1 MFLRKQIAQ
10 FRLSPKTTFAFQLNA
25 VGCLFA
31 STFFV
36 STLFVS
42 TLFFSHASFAAD
54 SSAEILSTDSQI
66 SEFDNSPLYLDAMVI
81 TGSRTLK
88 PLADTPV
95 RTLVMDSDSIQKLHS
110 RDIRDALR
118 MLPGIQ
124 LREIHGKTG
133 EEVMLQG
140 FDGNRVLILVDGLPV
155 SATTASTVDTSQLSA
170 LDIEQI
176 EVIPGAG
183 SALYGSAA
191 MGGVINIVT
200 KKTPNNAGGRVS
212 FQAGTFG
219 SDRELSSDVLPQRHL
234 LAAGHVKTGPVKISA
249 SVDRRESSEFDLDL
263 NSYATNGYNGT
274 KTQWKLGVESADNS
288 SIFTGV
294 QSHSWQLDTELYQ
307 ENLTNRRVTTAGYAG
322 VKKEDLERNRFS
334 FTGQLETQKTSW
346 SYALLHEG
354 QEDDTAQL
362 SDDADILVGNLWRET
377 DYAQQKGM
385 LQANQALYK
394 HGQYNVELTS
404 GLEVFHEEIQQN
416 KREIKLSD
424 DGTESVTV
432 TELPSGVFLI
442 ENGELAD
449 ASRYSTEIFTQ
460 LLASKKTDKNI
471 TLELSPGARLQVDS
485 DFGSYLAPAIAS
497 RQRWPLTLDG
507 WEIQT
512 RQSISAGYRV
522 PNLKDRYY
530 LFDHSVNGYKV
541 EGNPD
546 LTPESSR
553 STQFSIAFTNNN
565 DWHIEASAFHNRIS
579 DLIEA
584 AHTGE
589 YEDNGRVAIYRYTNI
604 SNALT
609 RGYELSLQNEL
620 FTGLRQRVSYSYLD
634 ARNLDTNKPLE
645 KRAGQHIK
653 GFWTW
658 QVTDPWDIT
667 LTGDYQAD
675 YVTKVDDTGND
686 HQKSPNF
693 VRWDLKSGYQI
704 APDILVFGGVNNLT
718 DTVRD
723 PSDSSDGRPSEGRF
737 PYVGMDIRF

>member
-1 MFLRKQIAQ
+1 MFYRTHITQ
-10 FRLSPKTTFAFQLNA
+10 FRLNLKTTFLFQLSVA
-25 VGCLFA
+25 VCLF
-31 STFFV
+31 TFI
-36 STLFVS
+36 LFVAP
-42 TLFFSHASFAAD
+42 ASLAAESPLAAKSLLSKLSVAEM
-54 SSAEILSTDSQI
+54 SSIDYQASATE
-66 SEFDNSPLYLDAMVI
+66 NSPLFLDAMVI

-118 MLPGIQ
+118 MLPGVQ

-200 KKTPNNAGGRVS
+200 KKTPNNAGGRIS

-219 SDRELSSDVLPQRHL
+219 SDRELSSELLPQRHL
-234 LAAGHVKTGPVKISA
+234 LAAGHVNAGAVKLSA
-249 SVDRRESSEFDLDL
+249 SVDRRESSEFDLDF
-263 NSYATNGYNGT
+263 NSYATNGYDGT
-274 KTQWKLGVESADNS
+274 KTQWKLGVESADDNS
-288 SIFTGV
+288 LIKGV
-294 QSHSWQLDTELYQ
+294 QRHAWQFDTELYQ
-307 ENLTNRRVTTAGYAG
+307 EDLVNRRITTAGYAG
-322 VKKEDLERNRFS
+322 KKEEDLDRHRFS
-334 FTGQLETQKTSW
+334 FTGQLGINTTSW

-362 SDDADILVGNLWRET
+362 NDDASILVGNLWRET
-377 DYAQQKGM
+377 DYAQQKAM
-385 LQANQALYK
+385 LQANQPLYK
-394 HGQYNVELTS
+394 QGQYNVELTS
-404 GLEVFHEEIQQN
+404 GLELFHEEIQQN
-416 KREIKLSD
+416 KREIKLSN
-424 DGTESVTV
+424 DGAESA
-432 TELPSGVFLI
+432 TELPSGVFQI
-442 ENGELAD
+442 DNGELSD

-460 LLASKKTDKNI
+460 LLASKTNSNGI
-471 TLELSPGARLQVDS
+471 AFELSPGARLQVDS
-485 DFGSYLAPAIAS
+485 DFGSYLAPALAS

-546 LTPESSR
+546 LTPEASR
-553 STQFSIAFTNNN
+553 STQLSIAFTNNN
-565 DWHIEASAFHNRIS
+565 DWHIEASLFHNRIS

-609 RGYELSLQNEL
+609 RGYELALQNEL
-620 FTGLRQRVSYSYLD
+620 FTGLRQRLSYSYLD

-667 LTGDYQAD
+667 LTGEYQAD
-675 YVTKVDDTGND
+675 YVTNVDETGND
-686 HQKSPNF
+686 HIESPDF
-693 VRWDLKSGYQI
+693 ARWDLKSGYQI
-704 APDILVFGGVNNLT
+704 TLDVLVFGGINNLT

-723 PSDSSDGRPSEGRF
+723 PSDSNDGRPSEGRF